1 VLTAA
6 KSVTDMADM
15 DMLALAASIEKNSKH
30 PLAEAIVI
38 HAKEQKLS
46 LQSVDAFE
54 EIPGHG
60 LSGTISGTPYFVGTR
75 KLMDREG
82 VAYTSHL
89 KDIEKQEDEGNTVMF
104 FANKTTLLGII
115 SVADTAKTT
124 SPAAIQAFAEL
135 GITVYMITG
144 DNERTAK
151 AVARGVGIP
160 EENVFAQ
167 VLPEEKAE
175 YVKKLQAE
183 GLTVGMVGDGINDA
197 PALTQ
202 ADIGIAIGAGTDVAI
217 ESADIVLM
225 KSDLLDAIKAVKL
238 SRQTMRN
245 IKQNLFF
252 AFGYNSAG
260 IPIAAGLLFPVFGFL
275 LSPMVAAGAMAA
287 SSISVVLNALR
298 LKRTRL

>member
-1 VLTAA
+1 
-6 KSVTDMADM
+6 
-15 DMLALAASIEKNSKH
+15 
-30 PLAEAIVI
+30 VI

-60 LSGTISGTPYFVGTR
+60 LSGTISGTQYFVGTR

-82 VAYTSHL
+82 VAYVSHL

-124 SPAAIQAFAEL
+124 SGAAIKAFAEL

-151 AVARGVGIP
+151 AVARGVGIS

-175 YVKKLQAE
+175 YVKKLQAQ

-202 ADIGIAIGAGTDVAI
+202 ANIGIAIGAGTDVAI

-298 LKRTRL
+298 LKRSRL

>member
-1 VLTAA
+1 
-6 KSVTDMADM
+6 M
-15 DMLALAASIEKNSKH
+15 E
-30 PLAEAIVI
+30 
-38 HAKEQKLS
+38 
-46 LQSVDAFE
+46 
-54 EIPGHG
+54 
-60 LSGTISGTPYFVGTR
+60 
-75 KLMDREG
+75 REG
-82 VAYTSHL
+82 IAFSSHL
-89 KDIEKQEDEGNTVMF
+89 ADIEKQEDEGNTVMF
-104 FANKTTLLGII
+104 FASKTALLGII
-115 SVADTAKTT
+115 SVADTSKET
-124 SPAAIQAFAEL
+124 SATAIKSFTDL
-135 GITVYMITG
+135 GIAVYMITG

-151 AVARGVGIP
+151 AVARGVGIA

-167 VLPEEKAE
+167 VLPEEKSD

-202 ADIGIAIGAGTDVAI
+202 ANIGIAIGAGTDVAI

-225 KSDLLDAIKAVKL
+225 KSDLLDAITAIKL

-260 IPIAAGLLFPVFGFL
+260 IPIAAGVLFPVFGFL
-275 LSPMVAAGAMAA
+275 LSPMIAAGAMAA

-298 LKRTRL
+298 LKRTKL